1 VALIYLPFLSLIK
14 FLHYF
19 IFFSVFKCPYRQSY
33 FILLYAFA
41 FCVPCCDVPYG
52 FRIKTMFGSP
62 LPPVF
67 VGGLM
72 SYLFYLCLFAHS
84 RVQHV
89 FNIWV
94 TWRCLIKDRNCL
106 PLASTWVY
114 RRFFIS
120 SCCSSYFSFLC
131 CIFAL
136 IVFVLRLVYPML
148 PVSLDRPF
156 LIAPSVSLT
165 FIYCNIILHFLILH
179 SYYVV
184 FVCL

>member
-89 FNIWV
+89 FNI
-94 TWRCLIKDRNCL
+94 
-106 PLASTWVY
+106 
-114 RRFFIS
+114 
-120 SCCSSYFSFLC
+120 
-131 CIFAL
+131 
-136 IVFVLRLVYPML
+136 
-148 PVSLDRPF
+148 
-156 LIAPSVSLT
+156 
-165 FIYCNIILHFLILH
+165 
-179 SYYVV
+179 
-184 FVCL
+184 